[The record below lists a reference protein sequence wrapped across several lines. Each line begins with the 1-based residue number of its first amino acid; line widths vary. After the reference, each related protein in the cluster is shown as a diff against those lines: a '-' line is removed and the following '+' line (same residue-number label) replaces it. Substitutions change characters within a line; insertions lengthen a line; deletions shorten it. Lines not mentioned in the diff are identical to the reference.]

1 MNDEYS
7 PTTKRIFETYF
18 NIETG
23 LSSNP
28 KQLFEKFE
36 KTIPL
41 KKIKDVLNKIKNKQ
55 IKASK
60 KEEKLFI
67 PIIAEPQWFQCDLTF
82 YSQYKKINHGYHVIM
97 NIININSRKLY
108 SYFMK
113 NKKTN
118 TIIENFKKFLKDCN
132 HKINVLECDAGKEYE
147 SGIFQKLCD
156 ENKIKLILFDKKDWP
171 NAISIVERVNKTIRD
186 LINDYMISYKT
197 KKFYDVYDKLLK
209 NYNDRIH
216 SSIGMKPNDVDE
228 EKEQKIS
235 NEKKNE
241 YAKVKYEIKKTFEIG
256 SFVRIMKKKK
266 LFSKGPKIYFSKKI
280 YKIIGFEDE
289 GNKIQIESNGKIK
302 FEFPWNLKLVDENII
317 ENPYLDINKD
327 NQLQKQKKIIDKQ
340 KEVNKQNRKLKQEN
354 LDIKDIE
361 KQKKLSNALKKL
373 S

>member
-82 YSQYKKINHGYHVIM
+82 YSQYKKVNHGYHVIM

-132 HKINVLECDAGKEYE
+132 HKINVLECDEGSEFKSKE
-147 SGIFQKLCD
+147 FQKICD
-156 ENKIKLILFDKKDWP
+156 ENNIKLILFNKKDWP
-171 NAISIVERVNKTIRD
+171 NAIAIVKRLNKTIRD
-186 LINDYMISYKT
+186 LINDYMIAFKT
-197 KKFYDVYDKLLK
+197 KKFYDVYDKLVK

-216 SSIGMKPNDVDE
+216 WTIGMKPNDVDE
-228 EKEQKIS
+228 QKEQEIS

-241 YAKVKYEIKKTFEIG
+241 YAKVKYEIKKTFKIWDK
-256 SFVRIMKKKK
+256 VRILKKKGI
-266 LFSKGPKIYFSKKI
+266 FSKGASEYYSKEIYEIIDKDNNRFKLKSK
-280 YKIIGFEDE
+280 
-289 GNKIQIESNGKIK
+289 NGKEK
-302 FEFPWNLKLVDENII
+302 LVLPSNLKLVDDEII
-317 ENPYLDINKD
+317 NPNLKNDDEKIK
-327 NQLQKQKKIIDKQ
+327 KEKKI
-340 KEVNKQNRKLKQEN
+340 
-354 LDIKDIE
+354 
-361 KQKKLSNALKKL
+361 
-373 S
+373 